1 MIQGMNC
8 GGRGLGSQRGMPEE
22 PNGSGEGCS
31 VDGSPLPRKTVNR
44 GAPVL
49 VGSHRCFV

>member
-1 MIQGMNC
+1 MTQGMNC

-31 VDGSPLPRKTVNR
+31 VDGTPAPRKTVDR
-44 GAPVL
+44 GPQ
-49 VGSHRCFV
+49 C